1 MCRLHTHNM
10 VNPCPDG
17 QVLDRATKE
26 CRPPLK
32 RGRKSGRFSATA
44 KATAMAA
51 TTVKARAKKPCP
63 KGQVFDRTTKECRPP
78 LKRGRTAKK
87 NSNKSPNK
95 SPKGPAKVQQD
106 NETLDKYGFA
116 IPVYK
121 PKVYTEKTYKQT
133 TLAFGKR
140 NP

>member
-1 MCRLHTHNM
+1 VYDYIHKTLIEM

-17 QVLDRATKE
+17 EVL
-26 CRPPLK
+26 
-32 RGRKSGRFSATA
+32 
-44 KATAMAA
+44 
-51 TTVKARAKKPCP
+51 
-63 KGQVFDRTTKECRPP
+63 DRTTKECRPP
-78 LKRGRTAKK
+78 LKRGKTAKK
-87 NSNKSPNK
+87 SSNKSPNK

>member
-1 MCRLHTHNM
+1 M

-17 QVLDRATKE
+17 EVL
-26 CRPPLK
+26 
-32 RGRKSGRFSATA
+32 
-44 KATAMAA
+44 
-51 TTVKARAKKPCP
+51 
-63 KGQVFDRTTKECRPP
+63 DRTTKECRPP
-78 LKRGRTAKK
+78 LKRGRRFSATTKANANAKAKKTCPDGQVLDRTTKECRPPLKRGKTAKK
-87 NSNKSPNK
+87 SSNKSPNK